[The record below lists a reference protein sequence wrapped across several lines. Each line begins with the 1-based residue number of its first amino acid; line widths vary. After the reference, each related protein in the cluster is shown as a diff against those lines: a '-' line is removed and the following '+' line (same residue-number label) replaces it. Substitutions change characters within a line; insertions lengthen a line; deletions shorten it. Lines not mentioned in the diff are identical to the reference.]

1 MKSVGGGRR
10 KIEPYATVVET
21 KFVRHGRTK
30 RVSVAEGSAE
40 RLAGEAVVKSWQ
52 HADYAVSV
60 ESRIIRVAV
69 VKPAEAERLSVR
81 GDVIN
86 SNLMIVVRNRSGG
99 HANEKAGLNILACA
113 RRAIASACSTRSLN
127 TDVGKRCSAAH
138 RTESF

>member
-10 KIEPYATVVET
+10 KIETDTTVVET

-40 RLAGEAVVKSWQ
+40 RLAGEAVVKSRQ

-69 VKPAEAERLSVR
+69 VKPAEAERLSVG
-81 GDVIN
+81 GDVVD
-86 SNLMIVVRNRSGG
+86 SNLVIVVRNGSGS
-99 HANEKAGLNILACA
+99 HANKEAGF
-113 RRAIASACSTRSLN
+113 
-127 TDVGKRCSAAH
+127 H
-138 RTESF
+138 